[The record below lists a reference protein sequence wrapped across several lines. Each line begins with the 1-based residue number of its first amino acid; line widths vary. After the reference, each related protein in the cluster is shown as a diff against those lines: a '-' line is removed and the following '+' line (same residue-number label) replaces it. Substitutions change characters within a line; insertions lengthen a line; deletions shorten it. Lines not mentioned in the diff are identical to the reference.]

1 MGQDM
6 LQEFRTART
15 VMKVATE
22 RYDQLKRD
30 ICKQLG
36 REYNPFLTDGDIIE
50 MLLPP
55 TPPKE
60 ENNV

>member
-6 LQEFRTART
+6 LQEFRTARM

-22 RYDQLKRD
+22 RYNQLKRD
-30 ICKQLG
+30 ICKQFG
-36 REYNPFLTDGDIIE
+36 REYDPFLTDGDIME
-50 MLLPP
+50 MLLSPIPP
-55 TPPKE
+55 QE